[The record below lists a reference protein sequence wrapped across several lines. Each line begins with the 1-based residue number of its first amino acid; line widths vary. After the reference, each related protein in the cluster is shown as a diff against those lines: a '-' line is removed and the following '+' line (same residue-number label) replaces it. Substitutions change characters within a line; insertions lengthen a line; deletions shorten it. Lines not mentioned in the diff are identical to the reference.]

1 MNHESRTVPD
11 TYRRMG
17 RKLRSATLWVL
28 LAPLAACDPP
38 DEPPPDPTMGG
49 ELMRGEFEY
58 RCAGSNDAFCVDF
71 VAQRFPQRFAVGGN
85 FEVGFNP
92 TVSIVATP
100 GVQSSAPSLL
110 EPTSS
115 GVISGFRFNRPGTAA
130 LLAVINDEEM
140 VDYLHVTAERVLSY
154 HFSDEA
160 GAVGVTEIV
169 MQPGES
175 RRVTVE
181 PRGEFGQVLAG
192 TLEYTWSTDEGGI
205 ARTASDTQGR
215 TVQIQ
220 AVAAGRT
227 RLLVEGGEVTGS
239 VEVIVQLDDPTT
251 TTTTTGSTGDSD
263 SDTDSASTGSDTG
276 TDTDS
281 DGETDTD
288 ADTDTDG
295 GTTSTGGGR

>member
-1 MNHESRTVPD
+1 MSHESRTVPD
-11 TYRRMG
+11 THRCMG
-17 RKLRSATLWVL
+17 GKLRSAALWLL
-28 LAPLAACDPP
+28 LAPLTACDPGS
-38 DEPPPDPTMGG
+38 DPPPDPTMGG

-92 TVSIVATP
+92 TVSIVVTP

-115 GVISGFRFNRPGTAA
+115 GVIAGFRFARPGTAA
-130 LLAVINDEEM
+130 LLAIVNDEEM

-154 HFSDEA
+154 DFSDDTGAA
-160 GAVGVTEIV
+160 GLTEIV

-181 PRGEFGQVLAG
+181 PRGELGQVLAG
-192 TLEYTWSTDEGGI
+192 TLEYAWSTDAPGV
-205 ARTASDTQGR
+205 ARTASDTQAR

-220 AVAAGRT
+220 AVDIGRT

-239 VEVIVQLDDPTT
+239 VEVIVQLGDPTS
-251 TTTTTGSTGDSD
+251 STGTRTGSD
-263 SDTDSASTGSDTG
+263 SDTDATTTGSDTDKDND
-276 TDTDS
+276 TDT
-281 DGETDTD
+281 
-288 ADTDTDG
+288 DTDTDG